1 MAGLVSLSGETNLF
15 VQSVFAIVV
24 KGHWKHLLKPKISS
38 SLTSISIHQ
47 ILFRL
52 SFYCSGPSLSWA
64 FFKWVELI
72 PDYKHSLQ
80 SSWTMVCILTEHRHF
95 KTAQNL
101 LENIARKDFMSSPS
115 VLNCLATTCDNPDV
129 NAHIFSWLMIIY
141 VNCKMSQDAI
151 QVLEYMR
158 LHGIRPHLH
167 ACTVLLNSL
176 AKDRLT
182 DMVWKIYK
190 KMVQIGV
197 LPNIHIYNVLIHACC
212 KSGDV
217 EKAEQILS
225 EMELKSVFPDLYT
238 YNTLISLYSKKSM
251 HYEALCV
258 QDRMERG
265 GIRPDIV
272 TYNALIYGFCKE
284 SRMREAVK
292 LFREIKDASP
302 NHVTYTTLIDGYC
315 RVNDLEEALRLCK
328 VMEAKGLHLGVVT
341 YNSILRKL
349 CEEGRIRDANKLLN
363 EMAER
368 KVEPDNV
375 TCNTL
380 INAYCKI
387 GDMKSAL
394 KVKNKMLDAGLQLDS
409 FTYKALIHGFCRVRD
424 MESAKEVLFSML
436 DVGLCPA
443 YCTYSWLVDGYCE
456 QGNEGAIISLLDE
469 FLTRGTCVDVSV
481 CRALI
486 RRLCH
491 KEKVGYAEKI
501 YHSMEHRG
509 ISGDSVIYT
518 SLAYAYWKEGKSNL
532 ALGMLCEM
540 TKRRLMVTLKI
551 YRCFN
556 ASYGC
561 DNRILHLFWDHV
573 AERGLMSRSITV
585 EIRKMNLQTG

>member
-1 MAGLVSLSGETNLF
+1 MNLF
-15 VQSVFAIVV
+15 VQSMFAVVV
-24 KGHWKHLLKPKISS
+24 KGHWNHLLKPKISS

-47 ILFRL
+47 ILLRL

-80 SSWTMVCILTEHRHF
+80 SSWAMICILTEHKHF

-101 LENIARKDFMSSPS
+101 LENIARKDFISSSS
-115 VLNCLATTCDNPDV
+115 VLNALVTNCDNPDV
-129 NAHIFSWLMIIY
+129 NAHILSWLMIIY
-141 VNCKMSQDAI
+141 VNCKMPQDAI
-151 QVLEYMR
+151 QILEYMR
-158 LHGIRPHLH
+158 LHGFKPHLH

-190 KMVQIGV
+190 KMVQV
-197 LPNIHIYNVLIHACC
+197 RVVPNIHIYNVLIHACC

-217 EKAEQILS
+217 EKAEQLLC
-225 EMELKSVFPDLYT
+225 EMEWKAVFPDLYT
-238 YNTLISLYSKKSM
+238 YNTLISLYSKKSL

-258 QDRMERG
+258 QDRMQRG
-265 GIRPDIV
+265 GVSPDIV
-272 TYNALIYGFCKE
+272 TYNSLIYGFCKE
-284 SRMREAVK
+284 GKMREAVK
-292 LFREIKDASP
+292 LFREIKDVSP

-328 VMEAKGLHLGVVT
+328 VMEARGLHLGVVT

-363 EMAER
+363 EMGER

-394 KVKNKMLDAGLQLDS
+394 KVKSKMLDAGLQLDS
-409 FTYKALIHGFCRVRD
+409 FTYKALIHGFYRVRD
-424 MESAKEVLFSML
+424 MESAKKLFFCML
-436 DVGLCPA
+436 DLGLCPG

-456 QGNEGAIISLLDE
+456 LGNEGAIISLLDE
-469 FLTRGTCVDVSV
+469 FSTRGSCVDLSV

-491 KEKVGYAEKI
+491 RERVGFAEKVYSA
-501 YHSMEHRG
+501 MQLRG

-532 ALGMLCEM
+532 SSEMLSEM
-540 TKRRLMVTLKI
+540 TKRSLLINLKI

-573 AERGLMSRSITV
+573 AERGLMSKSITK
-585 EIRKMNLQTG
+585 EIQR